1 MPETEL
7 SAIDLNAAVGTKRS
21 AHYAPTPLHTYAAEP
36 RGIRVQESGRPHDWT
51 RLGGHRTMSNRLAG
65 LLAALLPLASFAASA
80 VEPRATARIASPDA
94 RIAVEIS
101 TDNEGRASYAV
112 SRDGRAVIAPSR
124 LGMMFTDARKF
135 ERNLAIVDQ
144 HTRSHDEH
152 WELPWGERRHMRDHH
167 NELRVTLA
175 ETDGARRRFDVVF
188 RVFDEGVGFRY
199 DIPRQPGLERL
210 SIAEE
215 LTGFDIADAATAWWI
230 PAFEWNR
237 EEYIY
242 HRTPVEEVGQAQT
255 PITLRTGE
263 GLHVSIHEAALVD
276 YSGMNLARAEGRRF
290 RAALTPG
297 IGAAKVEV
305 ATPFAT
311 PWRTIQIGERAGD
324 LVESQLI
331 LNLNAPNALGD
342 VSWIRPMKY
351 VGIWWEMHLDRKTW
365 ASGPKHG
372 ATTEH
377 AIRHIDFAAANG
389 LRGVL
394 VEGWNVGWDGDW
406 FGNGET
412 FSFTQAYPDFDIEAV
427 TRHAREKGV
436 TLVGH
441 HETSGHAAHYE
452 AQLEDAMALYGRLGV
467 RAVKT
472 GYVADAGQA
481 KVLGADGKLHYAW
494 HEGQAMV
501 RHHQKVVEA
510 AAKHRVSVNPH
521 EPVKDTGL
529 RRTWPNLV
537 TREGARGM
545 EYNAWGQP
553 GNPPEHEA
561 TLVYT
566 RLLAGPMDFTPGIF
580 GMDTKSG
587 TPMATTLGKQLA
599 LYVVIHSPLQMAADL
614 LEEYEA
620 RPEAFRFIRD
630 VPADWEDTRAL
641 AGEVGAFAVI
651 ARRERGGD
659 DWYLGAV
666 TDADARTVAVP
677 LDFLDP
683 ARRYTAQIYRDG
695 DGAGWETD
703 PHALVIETREVSAA
717 DTLRLAMA
725 PGGGQAIRF
734 LAH

>member
-1 MPETEL
+1 
-7 SAIDLNAAVGTKRS
+7 
-21 AHYAPTPLHTYAAEP
+21 
-36 RGIRVQESGRPHDWT
+36 
-51 RLGGHRTMSNRLAG
+51 MSKRLAG
-65 LLAALLPLASFAASA
+65 LLAALLPLATFAASA
-80 VEPRATARIASPDA
+80 AEPGRSARVGSPDA
-94 RIAVEIS
+94 RIGVEVT

-112 SRDGRAVIAPSR
+112 SRDGRAVIAPSG
-124 LGMMFTDARKF
+124 LGMMFTDAPKF
-135 ERNLAIVDQ
+135 ERNLSIVDPR
-144 HTRSHDEH
+144 TRSHDER

-167 NELRVTLA
+167 NELRLTLA
-175 ETDGARRRFDVVF
+175 ETSGPKRRFDVVF
-188 RVFDEGVGFRY
+188 RVFDDGVGFRY
-199 DIPRQPGLERL
+199 EFPQQPGLERL

-215 LTGFDIADAATAWWI
+215 LTEFDIAQAATAWWI

-237 EEYIY
+237 AEYTY
-242 HRTPVEEVGQAQT
+242 HRTPIAEVGQAQT
-255 PITLRTGE
+255 PITLRTDAGMH
-263 GLHVSIHEAALVD
+263 LSIHEAALVD
-276 YSGMNLARAEGRRF
+276 YSGMNLARVDGRRF
-290 RAALTPG
+290 KAALTRG
-297 IGAAKVEV
+297 VGAAKVEV

-311 PWRTIQIGERAGD
+311 PWRTIQIGDRAGD

-342 VSWIRPMKY
+342 VSWIKPMKY

-372 ATTEH
+372 ATTAH

-389 LRGVL
+389 FGGVL

-412 FSFTQAYPDFDIEAV
+412 FSFTRPYPDFDIEAV
-427 TRHAREKGV
+427 TRHARGKGV
-436 TLVGH
+436 SLIGH

-452 AQLEDAMALYGRLGV
+452 AQLEDAMALYARLGV
-467 RAVKT
+467 QAVKT

-481 KVLGADGKLHYAW
+481 KVRSEDGRLHYAW

-501 RHHQKVVEA
+501 RHHQKVVA
-510 AAKHRVSVNPH
+510 TAAKHRITVNPH

-529 RRTWPNLV
+529 RRTYPNLL

-553 GNPPEHEA
+553 GNPPGHEA

-587 TPMATTLGKQLA
+587 APMSTTLAKQLA

-614 LEEYEA
+614 LEHYEA
-620 RPEAFRFIRD
+620 RPQAFQFIRD

-641 AGEVGAFAVI
+641 AGEVGTFAVI
-651 ARRERGGD
+651 ARRARGGD

-666 TDADARTVAVP
+666 TDDDARSVAVP

-695 DGAGWETD
+695 EGAGWRTD
-703 PHALVIETREVSAA
+703 PHALRIETREVGAG
-717 DTLRLAMA
+717 DTLELAMA
-725 PGGGQAIRF
+725 SGGGQAVRF
-734 LAH
+734 VAH

>member
-1 MPETEL
+1 
-7 SAIDLNAAVGTKRS
+7 
-21 AHYAPTPLHTYAAEP
+21 
-36 RGIRVQESGRPHDWT
+36 
-51 RLGGHRTMSNRLAG
+51 MSNRLVG
-65 LLAALLPLASFAASA
+65 LLAALLPLATLTAAA
-80 VEPRATARIASPDA
+80 AEPRASARVASPDG
-94 RIAVEIS
+94 RITIEVT

-112 SRDGRAVIAPSR
+112 SRDGRPVIAPSR
-124 LGMMFTDARKF
+124 LGLMFTGTRKF

-144 HTRSHDEH
+144 VTQTHDER
-152 WELPWGERRHMRDHH
+152 WEQPWGERREMRDHH
-167 NELRVTLA
+167 NQLRVTLVESA
-175 ETDGARRRFDVVF
+175 GPKRRFDVVF
-188 RVFDEGVGFRY
+188 RVFDDGVGFRY
-199 DIPRQPGLERL
+199 DIPKQPGLDRL

-215 LTGFDIADAATAWWI
+215 LTEFDIADAATAWWI

-242 HRTPVEEVGQAQT
+242 HRTPIEQVGQAQT
-255 PITLRTGE
+255 PITLRTGD
-263 GLHVSIHEAALVD
+263 GLHLSIHEAALID
-276 YSGMNLARAEGRRF
+276 YSGMNLARVDGRRF

-311 PWRTIQIGERAGD
+311 PWRTIQISDRAGG
-324 LVESQLI
+324 LVESGLI

-342 VSWIRPMKY
+342 VSWVRPMKY

-365 ASGPKHG
+365 ASGTKHG
-372 ATTEH
+372 ATTAH

-389 LRGVL
+389 FGGVL

-412 FSFTQAYPDFDIEAV
+412 FSFTRPYPDFDIEAV
-427 TRHAREKGV
+427 TRHAREQGV
-436 TLVGH
+436 TLIGH

-452 AQLEDAMALYGRLGV
+452 AQLDAAMELYGRLGV
-467 RAVKT
+467 QAVKT

-481 KVLGADGKLHYAW
+481 KVLGEDGALHYAW
-494 HEGQAMV
+494 HEGQSMV

-510 AAKHRVSVNPH
+510 AAAQHISVNPH

-529 RRTWPNLV
+529 RRTYPNLV

-580 GMDTKSG
+580 GMDTRSG
-587 TPMATTLGKQLA
+587 TPMATTLAKQLA
-599 LYVVIHSPLQMAADL
+599 LYVVIYSPLQMAADL
-614 LEEYEA
+614 LEHYES
-620 RPEAFRFIRD
+620 RPEAFQFVRD
-630 VPADWEDTRAL
+630 VPVDWEETRAL
-641 AGEVGAFAVI
+641 DGAIGEFAVI
-651 ARRERGGD
+651 ARRDRDGD

-666 TDADARTVAVP
+666 TDDTARTVALP
-677 LDFLDP
+677 LDFLEPD
-683 ARRYTAQIYRDG
+683 RRYTAQIYRDG
-695 DGAGWETD
+695 DGAGWRTD
-703 PHALVIETREVSAA
+703 PHAIAIESCEVGAG
-717 DTLRLAMA
+717 DTLPIAMA

-734 LAH
+734 VAH

>member
-1 MPETEL
+1 
-7 SAIDLNAAVGTKRS
+7 
-21 AHYAPTPLHTYAAEP
+21 
-36 RGIRVQESGRPHDWT
+36 
-51 RLGGHRTMSNRLAG
+51 MSNRLVG
-65 LLAALLPLASFAASA
+65 ILAALLPFATLAAAA
-80 VEPRATARIASPDA
+80 AEPRTSARVASPDG
-94 RIAVEIS
+94 RITIEVT

-112 SRDGRAVIAPSR
+112 SRDGRPVIAPSR
-124 LGMMFTDARKF
+124 LGLMFTDTRKF

-144 HTRSHDEH
+144 HTQAHDER
-152 WELPWGERRHMRDHH
+152 WEQPWGERRQMRDHH
-167 NELRVTLA
+167 NALRVTLA
-175 ETDGARRRFDVVF
+175 ETAGPARRFDVVF
-188 RVFDEGVGFRY
+188 RVFDDGIGFRY
-199 DIPRQPGLERL
+199 DIPKQPGLDRL

-215 LTGFDIADAATAWWI
+215 LTEFDIADAATAWWI

-242 HRTPVEEVGQAQT
+242 HRTPVEQVGQAQT
-255 PITLRTGE
+255 PITLRTAD
-263 GLHVSIHEAALVD
+263 GLHLSIHEAALVD
-276 YSGMNLARAEGRRF
+276 YSGMNLARVDGRRF

-305 ATPFAT
+305 AAPFAT
-311 PWRTIQIGERAGD
+311 PWRTIQISDRAGG
-324 LVESQLI
+324 LVESGLI
-331 LNLNAPNALGD
+331 LHLNAPNALGD
-342 VSWIRPMKY
+342 VSWVQPMKY

-372 ATTEH
+372 ATTAH

-389 LRGVL
+389 FGGVL

-412 FSFTQAYPDFDIEAV
+412 FSFTRPYPDFDIEAV
-427 TRHAREKGV
+427 ARHARDKGV
-436 TLVGH
+436 TLIGH

-452 AQLEDAMALYGRLGV
+452 SQLDDAMALYGRLGV
-467 RAVKT
+467 QAVKT

-481 KVLGADGKLHYAW
+481 KVRGEDGALHYAW

-510 AAKHRVSVNPH
+510 AAAQRISVNPH

-529 RRTWPNLV
+529 RRTYPNLV

-587 TPMATTLGKQLA
+587 TPMATTLAKQLA
-599 LYVVIHSPLQMAADL
+599 LYVVIYSPLQMAADL
-614 LEEYEA
+614 LEHYES
-620 RPEAFRFIRD
+620 RPEAFQFVRD
-630 VPADWEDTRAL
+630 VPVDWEETRAL
-641 AGEVGAFAVI
+641 DGAVGEFAVI

-666 TDADARTVAVP
+666 TDDTARTVALP

-683 ARRYTAQIYRDG
+683 DRRYTAQIYRDG
-695 DGAGWETD
+695 DGAGWRTD
-703 PHALVIETREVSAA
+703 PHAIAIESREVGAG
-717 DTLRLAMA
+717 DTLSIAMA
-725 PGGGQAIRF
+725 SGGGQAVRF
-734 LAH
+734 IAR